1 MTPKKTLALLVSI
14 AIIFSGA
21 GWVVGRHSVAD
32 TMAAKPT
39 AAPDAQRKVLYW
51 YDPMNQAIR
60 PKAPIV
66 GFGEYD
72 PLAESQCLV
81 RNMKTRGVQSCN
93 QFVCKI

>member
-1 MTPKKTLALLVSI
+1 MELMNLNHPASHKCAFCK
-14 AIIFSGA
+14 
-21 GWVVGRHSVAD
+21 
-32 TMAAKPT
+32 
-39 AAPDAQRKVLYW
+39 YW

-81 RNMKTRGVQSCN
+81 RNMKTRSVQSCN

>member
-1 MTPKKTLALLVSI
+1 MSKGK
-14 AIIFSGA
+14 FYA
-21 GWVVGRHSVAD
+21 GDFRLGYCAFCKH
-32 TMAAKPT
+32 
-39 AAPDAQRKVLYW
+39 W

-66 GFGEYD
+66 GFWEYD
-72 PLAESQCLV
+72 PLAENQCMV

>member
-1 MTPKKTLALLVSI
+1 MELMNLKHPASHKCAFCK
-14 AIIFSGA
+14 
-21 GWVVGRHSVAD
+21 
-32 TMAAKPT
+32 
-39 AAPDAQRKVLYW
+39 YW
-51 YDPMNQAIR
+51 YDPMSQAIR

-72 PLAESQCLV
+72 QLAESQCLV

>member
-1 MTPKKTLALLVSI
+1 MMELMNLNHPASHKCAFCK
-14 AIIFSGA
+14 
-21 GWVVGRHSVAD
+21 H
-32 TMAAKPT
+32 
-39 AAPDAQRKVLYW
+39 W

-66 GFGEYD
+66 GFWEYD
-72 PLAESQCLV
+72 LLAENQCMV